1 MHYEPTPTLKPHAVL
16 SGLEAVVFDFDGT
29 LAELILDFAEMRRL
43 VARTAAPFLSAE
55 PAPGSTPVLEWLA
68 TLAAEAET
76 LAVGSGAA
84 LTESALAAIEAMEVE
99 SAARGIL
106 FPFTRP
112 LLDDLRKRGLACGI
126 ITRNC
131 SKAVR
136 TVFPDVDEHLEV
148 VLTRD
153 DVPRPKP
160 HPAHLLD
167 AIRRM
172 GVDSRATLMVGD
184 HPMDMETARAAGTRA
199 GGVASGRITL
209 DALSASGADIV
220 APDCAALFKPLL
232 APR

>member
-1 MHYEPTPTLKPHAVL
+1 MHYEPAPDLIPHAAL

-29 LAELILDFAEMRRL
+29 LAELILDFAEMKRL
-43 VARTAAPFLSAE
+43 AARTAAPFL
-55 PAPGSTPVLEWLA
+55 PATPTPGDMPVLEWLV
-68 TLAAEAET
+68 TLATEAET
-76 LAVGSGAA
+76 LAAGSGAT
-84 LTESALAAIEAMEVE
+84 LTTNVMAAIEAMEVE

-112 LLDDLRKRGLACGI
+112 LLDDLRRRGIACGV

-136 TVFPDVDEHLEV
+136 TVFPDVDDHLEV

-160 HPAHLLD
+160 HPDHLLE

-199 GGVASGRITL
+199 GGVASGRISL

-232 APR
+232 APL